1 MMGFDTIAAVSTPYG
16 KGGVAVI
23 RVSGEKA
30 IEISEKVFF
39 AKNGKKLSDMPSRT
53 MCYGE
58 IWRTYKNGEKICID
72 DGMAAV
78 FRAPASFTGEET
90 VEINCHGGILV
101 TQNVFSALIE
111 AGARAARA
119 GEFTRRAFV
128 NGKIKLTQAEALG
141 HLLEAENENQL
152 LLSRGGM
159 RGILSEKTEGIY
171 NRLVNVMGSVYAKID
186 FPDEDLSDLGRDEIK
201 KELFAIREE
210 IEALAAT
217 YKTGRAVSQGIPTA
231 ICGHTNVGKSS
242 VYNRIVG
249 YDAAIVTDIEGT
261 TRDVLREKVSFGG
274 VTLRISDTAG
284 IRETDDI
291 VENIGIKRAIDEI
304 DDCEL
309 ILAVFDRNKKID
321 DADKEFYK
329 GLLDSGKEIIALFN
343 KSDVTGNSDTEID
356 DGGIFKRK
364 IFISAKTGEGFDTLA
379 KAVGELYID
388 GGISLYT
395 DAVVSDGRQY
405 SALLSCVEEILRAS
419 DALDSG
425 LPLDLC
431 SVDIEEAMSSLA
443 ELDGREIGED
453 VVANIFSRFCVGK

>member
-1 MMGFDTIAAVSTPYG
+1 MMCFDTIAAVSTPYG

-30 IEISEKVFF
+30 IEICERVFF
-39 AKNGKKLSDMPSRT
+39 LKSGKKLSDIPSRT

-58 IWRTYKNGEKICID
+58 IWRTYKNGERICID
-72 DGMAAV
+72 DGMAVV

-90 VEINCHGGILV
+90 VEINCHGGMLV
-101 TQNVFSALIE
+101 TQSVFSAVVE
-111 AGARAARA
+111 AGARSARA

-128 NGKIKLTQAEALG
+128 NGKMKLTQAEALG

-159 RGILSEKTEGIY
+159 RGILSEKTEGLY
-171 NRLVNVMGSVYAKID
+171 ARLVNVMGSVYAKID
-186 FPDEDLSDLGRDEIK
+186 FPDEDLNELGREEIRGELSAIRDEID
-201 KELFAIREE
+201 
-210 IEALAAT
+210 ALALT

-261 TRDVLREKVSFGG
+261 TRDILREKVSFGG

-304 DDCEL
+304 EDCEL

-321 DADKEFYK
+321 ESDKEFYK
-329 GLLDSGKEIIALFN
+329 KLIESGKEVIALFN
-343 KSDVTGNSDTEID
+343 KSDDPQVSDEDID
-356 DGGIFKRK
+356 DSGIFKKK
-364 IFISAKTGEGFDTLA
+364 IFVSAKTGEGFDALA
-379 KAVGELYID
+379 SAVGELYID
-388 GGISLYT
+388 GAISLYT

-405 SALLSCVEEILRAS
+405 SALLACVARLSNAIE
-419 DALDSG
+419 ALDIC